1 MTVTDRESRRPTDR
15 GAAELF
21 QLVVASVK
29 DYAIFMLDRSGRV
42 VTWNEGAALIKG
54 YSADEVL
61 GREISIFYTPEDAA
75 QGRPQALLA
84 AAISEGRVE
93 DEGWR
98 VRKDGSRFWADV
110 VITPIFDG
118 NGQPQGFVKVTRDLT
133 ARQQAAEKLRQSE
146 ENLQATLYSIGDG
159 VLAVDANA
167 RVTRINPVAEQL
179 TGWTEKDAIGRALD
193 EVFNIINE
201 DTGAKAQNPIGRV
214 LAGGVVV
221 GLANHTALIARD
233 GTVRPIADSGAPIR
247 DAQGVTRGA
256 VLVFRDV
263 TKERHA
269 EQQLIAAREE
279 TLRSEASLRATLY
292 SIGDGVLA
300 ADENARVTRVNPVAE
315 RLTGWREAEAAGH
328 PITEVFNIVN
338 EETRATAVNPV
349 ARVLAEG
356 VVVGLANHTALI
368 SRDGTER
375 PIADSGAPILSG
387 DGRPAGA
394 VLVFRDITE
403 DRRAEEALRHSEEKL
418 RLMIASV
425 RDYALYMLDPTGH
438 VVSWNPGAE
447 QIKGYRAEEILGE
460 HFSRFFTADDVQQG
474 KPARELEIAV
484 TQGRFEDEAWR
495 VRKDGSPFW
504 ANVVVTPVRDT
515 SNALVGFVKITR
527 DLTEQRKLAEER
539 LRLVQAREAIRLRDE
554 FMSIASHELKTPLTA
569 LQLQLSNVRGQ
580 ASEAGGDL
588 ARKVDRAMRVG
599 DRLVQLVEALLDVS
613 RIASGKLKLN
623 VESFD
628 LVEAVREI
636 VERLR
641 DSAANAG
648 CNLSLQTDGA
658 IEGRW
663 DRLRVE
669 QVVTNL
675 ISNATKY
682 DAGQPVDVSVTR
694 KGDAAV
700 LEVRDRGAGIQEAE
714 LSRIFERF
722 ERATSTRNY
731 GGLGLGLYVA
741 RQIAEAHGGTIAA
754 RNIPDGGAAFTVNL
768 PIQSRPS

>member
-1 MTVTDRESRRPTDR
+1 
-15 GAAELF
+15 
-21 QLVVASVK
+21 
-29 DYAIFMLDRSGRV
+29 
-42 VTWNEGAALIKG
+42 
-54 YSADEVL
+54 
-61 GREISIFYTPEDAA
+61 
-75 QGRPQALLA
+75 
-84 AAISEGRVE
+84 
-93 DEGWR
+93 
-98 VRKDGSRFWADV
+98 
-110 VITPIFDG
+110 
-118 NGQPQGFVKVTRDLT
+118 
-133 ARQQAAEKLRQSE
+133 
-146 ENLQATLYSIGDG
+146 
-159 VLAVDANA
+159 
-167 RVTRINPVAEQL
+167 
-179 TGWTEKDAIGRALD
+179 
-193 EVFNIINE
+193 
-201 DTGAKAQNPIGRV
+201 
-214 LAGGVVV
+214 
-221 GLANHTALIARD
+221 
-233 GTVRPIADSGAPIR
+233 
-247 DAQGVTRGA
+247 
-256 VLVFRDV
+256 
-263 TKERHA
+263 
-269 EQQLIAAREE
+269 
-279 TLRSEASLRATLY
+279 
-292 SIGDGVLA
+292 
-300 ADENARVTRVNPVAE
+300 
-315 RLTGWREAEAAGH
+315 
-328 PITEVFNIVN
+328 
-338 EETRATAVNPV
+338 
-349 ARVLAEG
+349 
-356 VVVGLANHTALI
+356 
-368 SRDGTER
+368 
-375 PIADSGAPILSG
+375 
-387 DGRPAGA
+387 

-682 DAGQPVDVSVTR
+682 AAGQPVDVSVTR

>member
-61 GREISIFYTPEDAA
+61 GREISIFYTPEDVA

-110 VITPIFDG
+110 VITPILDG

-682 DAGQPVDVSVTR
+682 AAGQPVDVSVTR